1 MAEEIKTAMENS
13 GGSGQRTQ
21 SKGFR
26 WELLVL
32 VLVLVVAA
40 CVIFVVMKVNYVNS
54 PEYKLVTQGIW
65 YMNGEPQIVFF
76 EDGTGKYHG
85 NVFYWKMI
93 EDGRLRAVADGRSEN
108 YDIFFEDGEGKT
120 GKIGTD
126 VYLHLIDEDGD
137 EQILE
142 GGGIV
147 KLQESG
153 YDWSQW
159 EHD

>member
-76 EDGTGKYHG
+76 
-85 NVFYWKMI
+85 
-93 EDGRLRAVADGRSEN
+93 
-108 YDIFFEDGEGKT
+108 
-120 GKIGTD
+120 
-126 VYLHLIDEDGD
+126 
-137 EQILE
+137 
-142 GGGIV
+142 
-147 KLQESG
+147 
-153 YDWSQW
+153 
-159 EHD
+159 